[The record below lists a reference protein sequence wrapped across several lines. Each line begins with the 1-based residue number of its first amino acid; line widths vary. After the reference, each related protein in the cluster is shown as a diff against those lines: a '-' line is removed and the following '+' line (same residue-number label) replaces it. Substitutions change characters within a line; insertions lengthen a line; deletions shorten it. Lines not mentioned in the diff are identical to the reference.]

1 MATRVDEL
9 LAKRKALDEELE
21 AAKLAER
28 DEVLADIIEKIKMFD
43 FKAKDFKGL
52 FKTRITQQQVDEFLA
67 RKAEESKKPSK
78 PKAATKKTTK

>member
-9 LAKRKALDEELE
+9 LAQRKALDEQLE
-21 AAKLAER
+21 EAKLAER

-52 FKTRITQQQVDEFLA
+52 FKTRLTQQQVDEFLA
-67 RKAEESKKPSK
+67 TKAKKPAK
-78 PKAATKKTTK
+78 PRAAAKKTAK